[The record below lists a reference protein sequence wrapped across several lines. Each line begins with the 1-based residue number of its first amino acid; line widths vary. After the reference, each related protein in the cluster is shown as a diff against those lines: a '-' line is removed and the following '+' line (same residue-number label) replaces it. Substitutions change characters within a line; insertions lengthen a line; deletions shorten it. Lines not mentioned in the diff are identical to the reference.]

1 MPCLLVL
8 YSRKYIKEWVCDCYR
23 LFSNWHYSLY
33 YWIIFEMGQKIEKRG
48 EMRRKTVLFGEKIDA
63 VLMVIVSIV
72 QIIVAIQRRDTL
84 SIVLAI
90 LLTISCMVSVVRSY
104 KKGKEREERYRRE
117 FDEKYRKGEN
127 YLDRD

>member
-1 MPCLLVL
+1 MFILCIFQVVFN
-8 YSRKYIKEWVCDCYR
+8 IQIFIFDKE
-23 LFSNWHYSLY
+23 
-33 YWIIFEMGQKIEKRG
+33 
-48 EMRRKTVLFGEKIDA
+48 KTMFLGEKIDA

-90 LLTISCMVSVVRSY
+90 LLTISCSVSVIKSY

-117 FDEKYRKGEN
+117 FDEKYRNGEN